1 MAATSNDSDPVTII
15 APRELRDLVYRC
27 CRVQGVDPGTA
38 DRFGDNLLHAQIHRG
53 AAVEAFLHVLASSTS
68 SAASSSGDLTRVVTA
83 ADSIALAEVT
93 ARREGAATAAFDS
106 AVPLTALSQT
116 LWHAAQR
123 GVASVGI
130 SAATPGDQRVSSIE
144 FVAEELDQAAR
155 TSARQRY
162 LAAHRQ
168 GLPVATSAFVELES
182 RAAQFLVAERTL
194 DNIAP

>member
-1 MAATSNDSDPVTII
+1 MAAASNDSDPVTII

-53 AAVEAFLHVLASSTS
+53 AAVEPFLHVLASST
-68 SAASSSGDLTRVVTA
+68 SSSGDLTRVVTA
-83 ADSIALAEVT
+83 ADSIALAELT
-93 ARREGAATAAFDS
+93 ARSVGVATATFDS
-106 AVPLTALSQT
+106 AVPLMALSHS
-116 LWHAAQR
+116 LWHAAER
-123 GVASVGI
+123 GVASVGV
-130 SAATPGDQRVSSIE
+130 SATTPGDQRVSSIK
-144 FVAEELDQAAR
+144 FVAGELDPVAR
-155 TSARQRY
+155 DSARQRY
-162 LAAHRQ
+162 LTAHRQ

>member
-53 AAVEAFLHVLASSTS
+53 AAVEAFLDVLAPSTS
-68 SAASSSGDLTRVVTA
+68 SVDSSSGAVNRVVTA
-83 ADSIALAEVT
+83 ADRIALAEVT
-93 ARREGAATAAFDS
+93 ARSEGAATATFDS
-106 AVPLTALSQT
+106 AVPLMALSQT
-116 LWHAAQR
+116 LWHAAER
-123 GVASVGI
+123 GVASIGI
-130 SAATPGDQRVSSIE
+130 SATAPGDQQVESIE
-144 FVAEELDQAAR
+144 LAAEELETEAR

-162 LAAHRQ
+162 LTAHQQ
-168 GLPVATSAFVELES
+168 GLPVATSAFLELES
-182 RAAQFLVAERTL
+182 HAALFLVAERTL

>member
-38 DRFGDNLLHAQIHRG
+38 DRFGDNLLHAEIHRG
-53 AAVEAFLHVLASSTS
+53 AAVEAFLHVLASS
-68 SAASSSGDLTRVVTA
+68 AGVLTRVVTA
-83 ADSIALAEVT
+83 ADGIALAEVT
-93 ARREGAATAAFDS
+93 ARSEGVAAASFDS
-106 AVPLTALSQT
+106 AVPLTALSHS

-123 GVASVGI
+123 GVASIGI
-130 SAATPGDQRVSSIE
+130 SATAPGDQQVSSIE
-144 FVAEELDQAAR
+144 FVAEELDEAAR

-162 LAAHRQ
+162 LTAHRQ

-182 RAAQFLVAERTL
+182 RAAQFLVAEGTL
-194 DNIAP
+194 DTIAP

>member
-1 MAATSNDSDPVTII
+1 M
-15 APRELRDLVYRC
+15 YRC

-53 AAVEAFLHVLASSTS
+53 AAVETFLHVLASS
-68 SAASSSGDLTRVVTA
+68 AGVLTRVVTA
-83 ADSIALAEVT
+83 ADGIALAEVT
-93 ARREGAATAAFDS
+93 ARSEGVATATFDS
-106 AVPLTALSQT
+106 AVPLTALSHS

-123 GVASVGI
+123 GVASIGI
-130 SAATPGDQRVSSIE
+130 SATAPADQRVSSIE
-144 FVAEELDQAAR
+144 FVADELDPAAR

-162 LAAHRQ
+162 LTAHRQ

-194 DNIAP
+194 DTIAP